1 MTELLE
7 IAFQKISSLP
17 EAEQDRIAAYI
28 LEMAPNEEELEE
40 IPPEHLAAVLE
51 GLAQADRG
59 EFVPEE
65 EMREFFARYLK

>member
-28 LEMAPNEEELEE
+28 LEMAPNEEEPEE